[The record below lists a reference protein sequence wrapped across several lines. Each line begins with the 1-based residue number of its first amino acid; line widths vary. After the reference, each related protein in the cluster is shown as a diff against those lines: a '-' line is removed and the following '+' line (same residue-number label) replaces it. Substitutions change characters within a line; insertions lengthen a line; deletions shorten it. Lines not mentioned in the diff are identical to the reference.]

1 MTLIPEQFIRY
12 KFINSLF
19 LGISIGAIFTLY
31 APLEPSVY
39 SLGGVL
45 LAFGMLAVARLY
57 EKILNIQC
65 FFGISLFVELTLL
78 GVICYFLLFSYSYT
92 SALIIY
98 IGYQLTFVFGSYLV
112 RIETL
117 LLKEEQ
123 TLKALDTA
131 KQLGYLVGM
140 GVSYLFYQL
149 LSHYAITENQEQV
162 YYLHYLLLLN
172 EIAVIVWI
180 FRSFRRE

>member
-1 MTLIPEQFIRY
+1 
-12 KFINSLF
+12 
-19 LGISIGAIFTLY
+19 
-31 APLEPSVY
+31 
-39 SLGGVL
+39 
-45 LAFGMLAVARLY
+45 
-57 EKILNIQC
+57 
-65 FFGISLFVELTLL
+65 
-78 GVICYFLLFSYSYT
+78 